1 MKAEKLLKLFHWIV
15 FGNYWVAA
23 GVVAL
28 YAVSCNVLGVAFS
41 WEWAAALFSATL
53 SAYTYHR
60 VGPGIQHSIVG
71 VGGIRRSWI
80 AENSRA
86 LRIQMGLAGVLAIA
100 FFIRLCSVE
109 QWYFLIPAAVVALVY
124 ILPIIPLGGKWIRLR
139 ELPYFKILIIVA
151 VWMVLSLLPLVP
163 EISPLPQNNALQLLL
178 FQRLLFL
185 LAVTIPFDLR
195 DMEFDRSRGIKTLAT
210 SLGAERS
217 IRISHLLLVL
227 SAIVCWMGF
236 QMQIWNGSIALAL
249 AVSSASTAILLAR
262 IKPDSD
268 EMTFS
273 FWLEGSMLD
282 QLFWVQMFV

>member
-1 MKAEKLLKLFHWIV
+1 MNTEKLLHFFHWIV
-15 FGNYWVAA
+15 FGNYWVST

-28 YAVSCNVLGVAFS
+28 YAVGCDVLGAEFS
-41 WEWAAALFSATL
+41 WEWAAALFFGTL

-60 VGPGIQHSIVG
+60 VGPGIEHAMEGS
-71 VGGIRRSWI
+71 GGIRRNWI

-86 LRIQMGLAGVLAIA
+86 LRIQMVASGLLALA
-100 FFIRLCSVE
+100 LFIWLCNVD
-109 QWYFLIPAAVVALVY
+109 QWYFLIPSAVAALVY
-124 ILPIIPLGGKWIRLR
+124 ILPIIRIGGKWIRLR

-163 EISPLPQNNALQLLL
+163 EISPLTQNMPLQLLL
-178 FQRLLFL
+178 LQRLLFL
-185 LAVTIPFDLR
+185 FAVTIPFDLR

-210 SLGAERS
+210 RLGAERS
-217 IRISHLLLVL
+217 IRISHVLLVL
-227 SAIVCWMGF
+227 SAIVCWVGF

-249 AVSSASTAILLAR
+249 AVSSASTAVLLAR

-273 FWLEGSMLD
+273 FWLEGSMVD
-282 QLFWVQMFV
+282 QLFWIQMFV